1 MFPNR
6 FPLKSKEKKIPKARF
21 ELDCS
26 DLEKEAM
33 PCHVA
38 IIMDGNG
45 RWAESRGL
53 PRAAGHRQGM
63 ETLKEIV
70 EACLDFGIAI
80 LTVFAFST
88 ENWKRPREEVDIL
101 MGLLVEYLEKE
112 IGELHRQ
119 GVRVQTLG
127 EMGQLPKKAREELL
141 KATELTA
148 DNNRLILNVAINY
161 GGRAEIVRAAREI
174 SRLAHA
180 GRLHPDD
187 IDEELF
193 SRHLFTGGLP
203 DPDLLIRPSGEYRIS
218 NFLLWQLAYTEFWF
232 TDILWPDF
240 RREQLEEAIR
250 AYQLRDRRFGGL

>member
-1 MFPNR
+1 
-6 FPLKSKEKKIPKARF
+6 
-21 ELDCS
+21 
-26 DLEKEAM
+26 
-33 PCHVA
+33 
-38 IIMDGNG
+38 
-45 RWAESRGL
+45 
-53 PRAAGHRQGM
+53 
-63 ETLKEIV
+63 
-70 EACLDFGIAI
+70 
-80 LTVFAFST
+80 
-88 ENWKRPREEVDIL
+88 

-240 RREQLEEAIR
+240 AEQLRKQFAPTSCETEDLA
-250 AYQLRDRRFGGL
+250 AFNF